1 MFGSQSTVYSNFCII
16 TCMKK
21 LLIAFILSL
30 CMSASTV
37 AEKTVFFVDVGQ
49 GDCTLVLSA
58 GETLVIDAGP
68 SSGRDELVAQLG
80 GAERID
86 VLVLTHPHEDHDAN
100 FGYLVDNY
108 EIGKLYMPQYVD
120 DEEDYGG
127 LLRRAV
133 GHGTQIRYPAVGD
146 QFSVGDVTVTVLS
159 ASDPAQY
166 PDDKNL
172 WSIVLKIVDGD
183 TSIIVAGDAED
194 INEYAMIDAGLDLD
208 ADILRV
214 GHYGSSTSTSGAFL
228 DAVTPN
234 VAVISCGADNS
245 YGHSHSETLDALHA
259 RGIGVLRTDVNG
271 TIRITDGVAPKAAV
285 AASTPTPEEKTL
297 DYVLN
302 KNTKK
307 FHYPDCSSVDS
318 MKKKNRLDYTG
329 AREDVIAKGYDPCG
343 RCKP

>member
-1 MFGSQSTVYSNFCII
+1 MTVYSDFCII

-30 CMSASTV
+30 CVSASAIAETTV
-37 AEKTVFFVDVGQ
+37 CFIDVGQ
-49 GDCTLVLSA
+49 GDCTLVQSA
-58 GETLVIDAGP
+58 GETLVIDTGP
-68 SSGRDELVAQLG
+68 SGGRDALVNQLG
-80 GAERID
+80 GVRRID

-100 FGYLVDNY
+100 FGYLVNNY
-108 EIGKLYMPQYVD
+108 EIGALYMPEYAD
-120 DEEDYGG
+120 DEDDYGG

-133 GHGTQIRYPAVGD
+133 GRGTQIRYPAVGD
-146 QFSVGDVTVTVLS
+146 QFSVGDATVTALS

-166 PDDKNL
+166 PDNKNL

-194 INEYAMIDAGLDLD
+194 INEFAMIDAGLDLD
-208 ADILRV
+208 ADILRI
-214 GHYGSSTSTSGAFL
+214 GHHGSSTSTSGAFL

-234 VAVISCGADNS
+234 VAVISCGTDNS
-245 YGHSHSETLDALHA
+245 YGHPHRETLDALQE
-259 RGIGVLRTDVNG
+259 RGIDVLRTDING
-271 TIRITDGVAPKAAV
+271 TIRIADGVVPEAAV

-329 AREDVIAKGYDPCG
+329 TREDVIAKGYDPCG